1 MILEERIW
9 IDCEMNKVY
18 EAVADPYRWKEIIPN
33 VSEVC
38 VIYDDGRNQ
47 EFTITVE
54 KPTGPET
61 ARTIRYCLENK
72 ILVFQPKCP
81 HKVRKVQAE
90 WLFLKDNSKTIVVA
104 RRELELEEI
113 NDENQMTKEE
123 NLYFEKFKTNLTK
136 LLKLNLIAFKNH
148 LEHNAYPK

>member
-1 MILEERIW
+1 
-9 IDCEMNKVY
+9 
-18 EAVADPYRWKEIIPN
+18 
-33 VSEVC
+33 
-38 VIYDDGRNQ
+38 
-47 EFTITVE
+47 
-54 KPTGPET
+54 
-61 ARTIRYCLENK
+61 
-72 ILVFQPKCP
+72 
-81 HKVRKVQAE
+81 VQAE